1 MIFNVLSSLI
11 SEAFKH
17 PFNILKLINTNLRFN
32 CKFISHSFDQNA
44 LRSFFMKLPL
54 LDAIVFFVL
63 ITGNVA
69 FGASFFFRNKTS
81 AQFTTGRGK
90 IPAWVVG
97 MSIFATFV
105 SSISFL
111 ALPGKAYM
119 TNWNAFVFS
128 LSIPIASFAAVKFF
142 VPLYRD
148 TGSISAYYYLEI
160 RFGAWARMYASICY
174 ILTQLMRIG
183 AILLLLALPVNALF
197 GWDVKTVIIITGLA
211 VILYSMLGGIQAV
224 IWTDTIQGIILIA
237 GALICAIILTFS
249 MPRGVHQLFEI
260 ASANNKF
267 SLGSFGPGLRDSTFW
282 VVLIYGLFINLQN
295 YGIDQNYIQR
305 YMTAG
310 SDKEAKSSALFGSLL
325 YIPVSLLFF
334 YIGTALFAYY
344 TATPDLLPD
353 ELRLAGTGDK
363 VFPYFIATGLPVG
376 LTGLLI
382 AAIFSAGMSTV
393 STSLNSSATIIL
405 SDFYKRYFNK
415 KADEKSS
422 MRVLHITSFATGIL
436 GIGIALLL
444 VGVESVLDAWWA
456 LASIFSGGMLGLFL
470 LGFISK
476 TARKSDAVIGVII
489 GVLLIT
495 WMSLSPV
502 YFTEGKLLA
511 FRSQFH
517 SNLTIVFGTTIIFLT
532 GFILSNLFRNKK

>member
-1 MIFNVLSSLI
+1 
-11 SEAFKH
+11 
-17 PFNILKLINTNLRFN
+17 
-32 CKFISHSFDQNA
+32 
-44 LRSFFMKLPL
+44 MKLSL
-54 LDAIVFFVL
+54 LDAIVFFILVF
-63 ITGNVA
+63 GNVA

-81 AQFTTGRGK
+81 VQFTTGGGR

-111 ALPGKAYM
+111 ALPGKAYA

-128 LSIPIASFAAVKFF
+128 LSIPFASFAAVKFF
-142 VPLYRD
+142 VPLYREI
-148 TGSISAYYYLEI
+148 GNISAYYYLEL
-160 RFGAWARMYASICY
+160 RFGAWARVYASLCY
-174 ILTQLMRIG
+174 ILTQLMRTG

-197 GWDVKTVIIITGLA
+197 GWDIQTVVVVTGLA

-237 GALICAIILTFS
+237 GAVVCAVFLTFS
-249 MPRGVHQLFEI
+249 MPDGPRQLFEI
-260 ASANNKF
+260 AVANNKF
-267 SLGSFGPGLRDSTFW
+267 SPGSFGPSLKDSTFW

-305 YMTAG
+305 YMTT
-310 SDKEAKSSALFGSLL
+310 SSEKEAKFSALFGSLM
-325 YIPVSLLFF
+325 YIPVSLVFF

-344 TATPDLLPD
+344 TAQPDLLPD
-353 ELRLAGTGDK
+353 ELKMPGSADK
-363 VFPYFIATGLPVG
+363 VFPFFIAAGLPAG

-405 SDFYKRYFNK
+405 SDYYKRYFNK
-415 KADEKSS
+415 GADEKTSMLVLRISS
-422 MRVLHITSFATGIL
+422 FITGIL
-436 GIGIALLL
+436 GIGIALAL

-470 LGFISK
+470 LGYISK
-476 TARKSDAVIGVII
+476 KAKKTDAVIGVII
-489 GVLLIT
+489 GVILIS

-502 YFTEGKLLA
+502 YFTGGSLLA
-511 FRSQFH
+511 FRSPFH
-517 SNLTIVFGTTIIFLT
+517 ANLTIVFGTIIIFLV
-532 GFILSNLFRNKK
+532 GFILANYLGKKK